1 MGFQKLPPKIV
12 NYQDY
17 KSFDTEG
24 FKNTIFCILN
34 KHFHYK
40 RKYLRANKV
49 PFMIKELR
57 KVMMKRP
64 KLRNKFLEFKTF
76 PDWKTFTSQRNCKSK
91 NSYKSQLTNTKRTH
105 FNNLDTSQ

>member
-1 MGFQKLPPKIV
+1 
-12 NYQDY
+12 
-17 KSFDTEG
+17 
-24 FKNTIFCILN
+24 
-34 KHFHYK
+34 
-40 RKYLRANKV
+40 
-49 PFMIKELR
+49 
-57 KVMMKRP
+57 MKRP